1 MGNAHTPCNPSQ
13 VFLAVIVAVLVRELA
28 ARARIQEALRGYAAV
43 RMCDQQ
49 DELLALVTEGLVGV
63 AVVDLRDRT
72 GAPTLGMVRT
82 IREGFPSVPV
92 VAYCA
97 LNPDSSREILALAR
111 AGVND
116 LILRG
121 VDDVGVA
128 LRSVIATAQEHC
140 GAKHVLEAVAPLV
153 PQSVVPFLRYSLE
166 HARQAVSVADAAAAL
181 GVHRKTLVDRLAT
194 AGLPTPSAMIAW
206 CRLTLA
212 AQMLEDPARSVEQ
225 IALLLDFSSAASLR
239 NMLKRY
245 TGLSPRE
252 VRENGGLRCVLHA
265 FRQTLT
271 PTSHSGAAAS

>member
-1 MGNAHTPCNPSQ
+1 M
-13 VFLAVIVAVLVRELA
+13 IVAVLVRELA
-28 ARARIQEALRGYAAV
+28 ARARIQDALRGYAAV
-43 RMCDQQ
+43 RTCDQQ
-49 DELLALVTEGLVGV
+49 DELIALVTEGLVGV
-63 AVVDLRDRT
+63 VVVDVRDRA
-72 GAPTLGMVRT
+72 GNPTLAMVRT
-82 IREGFPSVPV
+82 IRDGFPSVPV

-97 LNPDSSREILALAR
+97 LTPDSSRDILELAR

-128 LRSVIATAQEHC
+128 LRSVMTTAQEHC
-140 GAKHVLEAVAPLV
+140 GARHVLETIGPLV

-166 HARQAVSVADAAAAL
+166 HARQAVTVADAAAAL
-181 GVHRKTLVDRLAT
+181 GVHRKTLVDRLAA
-194 AGLPTPSAMIAW
+194 AGLPTPSNMIAW

-225 IALLLDFSSAASLR
+225 IALLLDFSSATSLR

-252 VRENGGLRCVLHA
+252 VRENGGLRCVLHV
-265 FRQTLT
+265 FRQALV
-271 PTSHSGAAAS
+271 PPSRNAAAS

>member
-1 MGNAHTPCNPSQ
+1 MGNAHTPCNLDSI
-13 VFLAVIVAVLVRELA
+13 FLAVIVAVLVRELA

-43 RMCDQQ
+43 RTCEQQ

-72 GAPTLGMVRT
+72 GEPTLGMVRT
-82 IREGFPSVPV
+82 IREGFPSIPV

-97 LNPDSSREILALAR
+97 LTPDTSREILALAR

-128 LRSVIATAQEHC
+128 LRSVITTAQEHC
-140 GAKHVLEAVAPLV
+140 GAKHVLEAIAPLV
-153 PQSVVPFLRYSLE
+153 PPSVVPFLRYALE
-166 HARQAVSVADAAAAL
+166 HARQAVSVADAASAL

-225 IALLLDFSSAASLR
+225 IALLLAFSSAASFR

-252 VRENGGLRCVLHA
+252 VRENGGLRCVLHV
-265 FRQTLT
+265 FRQTLV
-271 PTSHSGAAAS
+271 PPSRSAAAS

>member
-1 MGNAHTPCNPSQ
+1 
-13 VFLAVIVAVLVRELA
+13 VIVAVLVRELA
-28 ARARIQEALRGYAAV
+28 ARARIQDALRGYAAV
-43 RMCDQQ
+43 RTCDAQ

-97 LNPDSSREILALAR
+97 LTPDSSREILALAR

-140 GAKHVLEAVAPLV
+140 GAKR
-153 PQSVVPFLRYSLE
+153 SVRS
-166 HARQAVSVADAAAAL
+166 S
-181 GVHRKTLVDRLAT
+181 HRASCRSFDTRSSTLVRQS
-194 AGLPTPSAMIAW
+194 PSPM
-206 CRLTLA
+206 R
-212 AQMLEDPARSVEQ
+212 
-225 IALLLDFSSAASLR
+225 
-239 NMLKRY
+239 
-245 TGLSPRE
+245 
-252 VRENGGLRCVLHA
+252 
-265 FRQTLT
+265 RQR
-271 PTSHSGAAAS
+271 

>member
-1 MGNAHTPCNPSQ
+1 MGNAHTPCNPRPT
-13 VFLAVIVAVLVRELA
+13 FLSVIVAVLVRELG
-28 ARARIQEALRGYAAV
+28 ARARIQDALRGHSAV
-43 RMCDQQ
+43 RNCDEQ
-49 DELLALVTEGLVGV
+49 DELLALVAEGLVGV
-63 AVVDLRDRT
+63 AVVDLHDRS
-72 GAPTLGMVRT
+72 GAPTLPLVRT
-82 IREGFPSVPV
+82 IREGYPSVPV
-92 VAYCA
+92 VAYCS
-97 LNPDSSREILALAR
+97 LTPDSSREILALAR

-121 VDDVGVA
+121 VDDGGVA
-128 LRSVIATAQEHC
+128 LRSVITTALEHC
-140 GAKHVLEAVAPLV
+140 GARHVLEAISP
-153 PQSVVPFLRYSLE
+153 VVPASVLPFIRYALE
-166 HARQAVSVADAAAAL
+166 HARQAVTVADAAAAL

-225 IALLLDFSSAASLR
+225 IALLLDFSSAAALR

-265 FRQTLT
+265 LRQTLA
-271 PTSHSGAAAS
+271 PPSRSAAAS

>member
-1 MGNAHTPCNPSQ
+1 
-13 VFLAVIVAVLVRELA
+13 VIVAVLVRELA
-28 ARARIQEALRGYAAV
+28 ARARIQDALRGYAAV
-43 RMCDQQ
+43 RTCDQQ

-72 GAPTLGMVRT
+72 GATTLGMVRT

-97 LNPDSSREILALAR
+97 LTPDSSREILALAR

-140 GAKHVLEAVAPLV
+140 GAKHVLEAISPLV
-153 PQSVVPFLRYSLE
+153 PPSVVPFLRYSLE
-166 HARQAVSVADAAAAL
+166 HARQAVTVADAAAAL

-194 AGLPTPSAMIAW
+194 AGLPTPSAMMAW

-265 FRQTLT
+265 FRQTLV
-271 PTSHSGAAAS
+271 PPSHSAAAS

>member
-1 MGNAHTPCNPSQ
+1 
-13 VFLAVIVAVLVRELA
+13 VIVAVLVREMA
-28 ARARIQEALRGYAAV
+28 ARARIQDALRGYAAV
-43 RMCDQQ
+43 RTCDQQ
-49 DELLALVTEGLVGV
+49 DELIALVTEGLVGV
-63 AVVDLRDRT
+63 VVVDVRDRT
-72 GAPTLGMVRT
+72 GAPTIAMVRT
-82 IREGFPSVPV
+82 IRDGFPSVPV

-97 LNPDSSREILALAR
+97 LTPDSSRDILALAR

-140 GAKHVLEAVAPLV
+140 GAKHVLETIAPLV
-153 PQSVVPFLRYSLE
+153 PPSVVPFLRYSLE
-166 HARQAVSVADAAAAL
+166 HARQAVTVADAASAL

-225 IALLLDFSSAASLR
+225 IALLLDFSSGASLR

-252 VRENGGLRCVLHA
+252 VRENGGLRCVLHV
-265 FRQTLT
+265 FRQALGP
-271 PTSHSGAAAS
+271 PTRSAAAS

>member
-1 MGNAHTPCNPSQ
+1 
-13 VFLAVIVAVLVRELA
+13 VIVAVLVRELA
-28 ARARIQEALRGYAAV
+28 ARARIQEALRGHAV
-43 RMCDQQ
+43 VRTCEQQ
-49 DELLALVTEGLVGV
+49 DELLALVSEGVVGV
-63 AVVDLRDRT
+63 VVVDLRDRL
-72 GAPTLGMVRT
+72 GAPTLHVVRA

-92 VAYCA
+92 VAYCS
-97 LNPDSSREILALAR
+97 LTPETSREILSLAR

-128 LRSVIATAQEHC
+128 LRTVITTAQEHC
-140 GAKHVLEAVAPLV
+140 GAKHVLDVIAPLV
-153 PQSVVPFLRYSLE
+153 PPSVLPFLRYCLE
-166 HARQAVSVADAAAAL
+166 HSRQTLTVADVAAAL

-206 CRLTLA
+206 CRLTMVARL
-212 AQMLEDPARSVEQ
+212 LEDPARSVEQ
-225 IALLLDFSSAASLR
+225 IALLLDFSSAPALR

-265 FRQTLT
+265 FRQSLA
-271 PTSHSGAAAS
+271 PVRSAAAS

>member
-1 MGNAHTPCNPSQ
+1 MGNAHTPCNPQSENI
-13 VFLAVIVAVLVRELA
+13 AVIVAVLVRELA
-28 ARARIQEALRGYAAV
+28 ARARIQEALRGHAAV
-43 RMCDQQ
+43 RTCDEQ

-97 LNPDSSREILALAR
+97 LTPDSSREILALAR

-128 LRSVIATAQEHC
+128 LRSVITTAQEHC
-140 GAKHVLEAVAPLV
+140 GAKHVLEAIAPLV
-153 PQSVVPFLRYSLE
+153 PPSVVPFLRYSLE
-166 HARQAVSVADAAAAL
+166 HARQAVTVADAAAAL

-265 FRQTLT
+265 FRQMLV
-271 PTSHSGAAAS
+271 PPAQSAAAS

>member
-1 MGNAHTPCNPSQ
+1 M
-13 VFLAVIVAVLVRELA
+13 IVAVLVRELA
-28 ARARIQEALRGYAAV
+28 ARARIQDALRGYAAV
-43 RMCDQQ
+43 RTCDQQ
-49 DELLALVTEGLVGV
+49 DEMLALVSEGLAGV
-63 AVVDLRDRT
+63 VVVDVRDRT
-72 GAPTLGMVRT
+72 GAPTIAMVRT

-97 LNPDSSREILALAR
+97 LTPDSSREILDLAR

-128 LRSVIATAQEHC
+128 LRSVITTAQEHC
-140 GAKHVLEAVAPLV
+140 GAKHVLEAIAPLV
-153 PQSVVPFLRYSLE
+153 PPSVVPFLRYSLE
-166 HARQAVSVADAAAAL
+166 HARQTVTVADVAAAL

-194 AGLPTPSAMIAW
+194 AGLPTPSAMIGW

-212 AQMLEDPARSVEQ
+212 AQMLEDPGRSVEQ
-225 IALLLDFSSAASLR
+225 IALLLDFSSGASLR

-252 VRENGGLRCVLHA
+252 VRENGGLRCVLHVL
-265 FRQTLT
+265 RQVLT
-271 PTSHSGAAAS
+271 PPARSAAAS

>member
-1 MGNAHTPCNPSQ
+1 MGNAHTPCNPSP

-28 ARARIQEALRGYAAV
+28 ARARIQEALRGYAVV

-212 AQMLEDPARSVEQ
+212 SQMLEDPARSVEQ

-265 FRQTLT
+265 FRQSLT
-271 PTSHSGAAAS
+271 PSSHSGAAAS

>member
-1 MGNAHTPCNPSQ
+1 
-13 VFLAVIVAVLVRELA
+13 VIVAVLVRELA

-43 RMCDQQ
+43 RTCDQQ

-63 AVVDLRDRT
+63 AVIDLRDRT
-72 GAPTLGMVRT
+72 GATTLGMVRT

-97 LNPDSSREILALAR
+97 LSPDSSREILALAR

-140 GAKHVLEAVAPLV
+140 GAKHVLEAITPLV
-153 PQSVVPFLRYSLE
+153 PPSVVPFLRYCLE
-166 HARQAVSVADAAAAL
+166 HARQAVTVADAAAAL

-194 AGLPTPSAMIAW
+194 AQLPTPSAMIAW

-225 IALLLDFSSAASLR
+225 VALLLDFSSAASLR

-265 FRQTLT
+265 FRQTLV
-271 PTSHSGAAAS
+271 PPARSAAAS